1 MLVHLSPTHDF
12 KPSRTLSNNTTTKEN
27 TTMKFNNSRRSSGY
41 SATLAN
47 NILDASKPI
56 HCLSIEL
63 EPQQK
68 FEDKKPTGEIIAY
81 KAWFTQSGL
90 PPFEVKFLDSV
101 KLPNYLAVVEFENL
115 QAVEVSYNV
124 YFNADG
130 LKEVK

>member
-1 MLVHLSPTHDF
+1 
-12 KPSRTLSNNTTTKEN
+12 
-27 TTMKFNNSRRSSGY
+27 MKFNNSHRASGY

-47 NILDASKPI
+47 SILDASKPI
-56 HCLSIEL
+56 HCLSTEL

-68 FEDKKPTGEIIAY
+68 FEDKKPTGEIVSY

-90 PPFEVKFLDSV
+90 PPFEVKFTDRV
-101 KLPNYLAVVEFENL
+101 KLPAYLSVVEFDNI

-124 YFNADG
+124 FFKANG

>member
-1 MLVHLSPTHDF
+1 
-12 KPSRTLSNNTTTKEN
+12 
-27 TTMKFNNSRRSSGY
+27 MKFNNTRRSSGY
-41 SATLAN
+41 SADLASQ
-47 NILDASKPI
+47 ILDISKPI
-56 HCLSIEL
+56 HCLSVEL

-90 PPFEVKFLDSV
+90 PPFEVKFVEPV
-101 KLPNYLAVVEFENL
+101 KLPAYLAVVEFDNL

-124 YFNADG
+124 YFKADG